1 MDPTLFT
8 DDWNEFIRLA
18 HLHRLKFLIVGGV
31 ALALHGLPRATNDID
46 IWIENKPANIVRL
59 KKVLRAFGFAQLVE
73 QIPKIMDVRQALFL
87 GKPPYRLD
95 ILSGVSGITFPKAYR
110 DRKIVK
116 LDAMALPL
124 ASLKELLKNKQASGR
139 PKDLVDVAAIQ
150 RMMEEW

>member
-1 MDPTLFT
+1 M
-8 DDWNEFIRLA
+8 A
-18 HLHRLKFLIVGGV
+18 HLHRLKYLIVGGV

-59 KKVLRAFGFAQLVE
+59 KKVLRAFGFAELVE